1 MRPRGT
7 SWARGASV
15 LALAALLP
23 ACVSTIP
30 LDPGAEFVPPSPLRV
45 PLTVGVY
52 YSPELRAYTFEVRQ
66 GAMDKLLF
74 PVGHATVRLLDA
86 LNPSV
91 FARTV
96 PLDSR
101 PPLSA
106 TAPSVDAVL
115 EPAIERV
122 NLSSGPF
129 VAQRVLLWA
138 ELTYRFTVQAPTRE
152 QPESWTVTGSG
163 EATAG
168 AGQSFDKAAATAME
182 RAMRDAGQKWL
193 TSFFYIPEARRWA
206 RGLPAAGSTAP
217 EDGQTTT
224 TEGLRVRASYAD
236 MVAVECVFDATTPGV
251 LTAKLRITNEGPR
264 KLFVRPD
271 DVALR
276 VGQEQIRAAPASAL
290 ATALTSGVGRVPAAP
305 PFAGVGTTGIRAMG
319 AANLVGAL
327 INLALARSEQRT
339 FEAALLRYRQ
349 EDLRDVTLWA
359 EESMEFAAYFLL
371 PGVVG
376 GTEQSLVLPV
386 VDIDRA
392 VRYVVQVPV
401 PKDGRSSP

>member
-1 MRPRGT
+1 
-7 SWARGASV
+7 
-15 LALAALLP
+15 
-23 ACVSTIP
+23 
-30 LDPGAEFVPPSPLRV
+30 
-45 PLTVGVY
+45 
-52 YSPELRAYTFEVRQ
+52 
-66 GAMDKLLF
+66 
-74 PVGHATVRLLDA
+74 
-86 LNPSV
+86 
-91 FARTV
+91 
-96 PLDSR
+96 
-101 PPLSA
+101 
-106 TAPSVDAVL
+106 
-115 EPAIERV
+115 
-122 NLSSGPF
+122 
-129 VAQRVLLWA
+129 
-138 ELTYRFTVQAPTRE
+138 
-152 QPESWTVTGSG
+152 
-163 EATAG
+163 
-168 AGQSFDKAAATAME
+168 
-182 RAMRDAGQKWL
+182 
-193 TSFFYIPEARRWA
+193 
-206 RGLPAAGSTAP
+206 LPAAGSTAP

-236 MVAVECVFDATTPGV
+236 MVAVECVFDATTPGM